1 MMRLLAVSLCV
12 GASIYGAT
20 LVTDGLSARCAEM
33 QQADLTPV
41 RHGVTHAPRIRES
54 ADVDESTSS
63 NWSGYAEL
71 TSLTSLA
78 TGVVSEVH
86 GSWTVPAVTGAAKG
100 KTTYSSLWV
109 GIDGYADG
117 TVEQLG
123 TEQDW
128 SHGSAQYYAWYE
140 MYPSASHY
148 ITNVSVHPGDSITA
162 SVNYDGTN
170 FNLSLTNN
178 TTHETFSI
186 SQAGSGFDRSSAE
199 WIAEAPSIGSVLP
212 LANFGT
218 ASFSNCGATIS
229 GNSVA
234 IDTLEEDQM
243 TMGTRK
249 VTKAVT
255 SALSAG
261 GTAFHVDWK
270 HE

>member
-1 MMRLLAVSLCV
+1 MMRLLTVSLCV

-20 LVTDGLSARCAEM
+20 LVTDRLSARCAES
-33 QQADLTPV
+33 QHADLAPV
-41 RHGVTHAPRIRES
+41 RHGITHAPRIRES

-71 TSLTSLA
+71 TSLTSPA
-78 TGVVSEVH
+78 TGAVTEVH
-86 GSWTVPAVTGAAKG
+86 GSWTVPAVTGTKKG
-100 KTTYSSLWV
+100 ATKYSSLWV

-128 SHGSAQYYAWYE
+128 SHGAGQYYAWYE
-140 MYPSASHY
+140 MYPSAAHF
-148 ITNVSVHPGDSITA
+148 ITNVSVHPGDSISA
-162 SVNYDGTN
+162 SVSYDGTS
-170 FNLSLTNN
+170 FHLSLTNN
-178 TTHETFSI
+178 TTSESFSI
-186 SQAGSGFDRSSAE
+186 TQAGSGQGLSSAE

-218 ASFSNCGATIS
+218 ASFSNCGATIN

-234 IDTLEEDQM
+234 IDTLEEDAM
-243 TMGTRK
+243 TMATRK
-249 VTKAVT
+249 TTKAVP